1 MDFRF
6 TMDGLLCEGLQ
17 HEKRN
22 SEVRTGGEGRE
33 VNGVVRPVHVEAEMR
48 IRPRLKLR
56 DLS

>member
-1 MDFRF
+1 VDFRF

-17 HEKRN
+17 HKRRN
-22 SEVRTGGEGRE
+22 GEVGTGGEGRE
-33 VNGVVRPVHVEAEMR
+33 VNGVARPVHVEAEMH